1 MVPSVYPRID
11 QLMRKNKMSRTDL
24 AVASGLSMNAV
35 YNKLH
40 GVYGWKLDEAIAVK
54 QALKTDLPLE
64 TLFEKK
70 EATKW

>member
-11 QLMRKNKMSRTDL
+11 QLMRRNKMSRTDL
-24 AVASGLSMNAV
+24 AVASNLSMNAI

-40 GVYGWKLDEAIAVK
+40 GVYGWKLSEAIAVK

-70 EATKW
+70 EAIKW

>member
-1 MVPSVYPRID
+1 MIPSVYPRID

-24 AVASGLSMNAV
+24 SVASGLCMNAI

-40 GVYGWKLDEAIAVK
+40 GTYEWKLSEAIAIK

-64 TLFEKK
+64 ELFERRDKK
-70 EATKW
+70 